1 LAKRETRMCVHWS
14 IRGAVGWQNIIRRL
28 DPWPSLLMR
37 KDGELLGEGGV
48 LRQKVVPRPQ
58 SAAHERA
65 DEKKGGSSV

>member
-1 LAKRETRMCVHWS
+1 
-14 IRGAVGWQNIIRRL
+14 
-28 DPWPSLLMR
+28 MR